1 MQEILS
7 YSYLCAYD
15 KSVLEVIYSEVY
27 VVFFQKQFRLALNFS
42 YDIFCR
48 I

>member
-27 VVFFQKQFRLALNFS
+27 VVFFQKQLTGTRGNCDS
-42 YDIFCR
+42 TVE
-48 I
+48 